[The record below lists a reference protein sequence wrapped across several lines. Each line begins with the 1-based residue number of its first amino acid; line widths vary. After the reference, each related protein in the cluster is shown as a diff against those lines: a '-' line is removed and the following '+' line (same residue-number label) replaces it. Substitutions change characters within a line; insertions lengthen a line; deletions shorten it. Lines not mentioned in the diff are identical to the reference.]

1 MYAATR
7 EKDRLDREESALPRD
22 VADWLE
28 ALGLGKYAARFA
40 ENEIDFDVLPD
51 LSEDDLRDLDIPL
64 GPRKKLLKAIAAL
77 SGSGASAT
85 DAARDASR
93 EAVGGVEAS
102 TRETA
107 RADEREPPRRLDGE
121 RRQLTVMFCDLVDST
136 ALSARMDPEDLRDV
150 IRGYHVACAKAVER
164 FGGYVAKYLGD
175 GILAYFGYPQAHEK
189 DAERAA
195 RAGLAVVDAVAAL
208 GATDAR
214 PDAPALAV
222 RVGIDTGLVVVGDLI
237 AEGTAEAASVVGETP
252 NIAARLQ
259 SLAAPNQVVVGPLTR
274 DLVGDAF
281 ICEDLGTHALKG
293 IPAPLRVWR
302 IVGERERGAGQPS
315 AARTG
320 AALVGRREELG
331 LLVRAWEASR
341 RGQGQVVLLQGE
353 PGIGKSRLVDALRA
367 AAASG
372 EHTWVATRCS
382 PYHTSSSLYPVIE
395 HVKRLIGWNADDD
408 PKARLSRLES
418 VLRGQSLPL
427 ERAVPLYAALMSLPL
442 GDSGYPPLRLTA
454 EEQRA
459 QTLDALA
466 AWLLEEADRKPV
478 LRVWEDVQWADS
490 TTLALLGLCI
500 AQAPTAAM
508 LNVVTYRPEFAPHW
522 PMRSHMTLITLNRLE
537 RAEVEAL
544 IVALAGG
551 KPMPPEVVDFVAEK
565 TDGVP
570 LYVEELT
577 KGVLDARFVE
587 EREGRY
593 ALVRPLSDV
602 AIPATLQDMLM
613 ARLDRLPTI
622 REVAQLG
629 SILGREFAYEMLQ
642 AIGSLQEGELQDG
655 LDRLV
660 DAELLYERG
669 RRPRA
674 RYIFKHALVQDAAYQ
689 SLLRRTRQY
698 YHRQVAELLE
708 SRYPDVVS
716 GQPELVAHHYARA
729 ELYAKAVHYLT
740 LCANHAAAL
749 DAHAEAIAA
758 LEQARD
764 LALHLLP
771 EAERDRVAVTLAIRE
786 AQSLHF
792 AGRRREIVELL
803 VAHRERLARL
813 ADDGLSCEFDFWLGF
828 AHSWLGHR
836 AEGAEC
842 LQRGLASARASGADA
857 IAGRILRALATEC
870 VYSGRPLKEAIAFAR
885 EAAASLERQPDGLWP
900 GQALFTLS
908 YCCIFAGDF
917 DAALYAARQLEAWAQ
932 GTGSKRAQ
940 ANAAMLTGLA
950 LALRGDGR
958 AAIEA
963 CEGALRASPDRFET
977 AFILAC
983 LGRAHLETGDAARA
997 VALLQ
1002 EAVDL
1007 ADEVRSLQFR
1017 AWFRTLFAEA
1027 CLAHGEID
1035 RAQAA
1040 LRAALATSV
1049 DAHFPLG
1056 VALAQQAMGRVAA
1069 TLGDRTAAAQRFG
1082 EAIETFAALGARFEL
1097 ARAQMERARVTC
1109 AGDDRER
1116 ARRDLAQARAGFEAL
1131 RVPSY
1136 VVQSDRLSEQ
1146 LGTA

>member
-1 MYAATR
+1 
-7 EKDRLDREESALPRD
+7 LDREERALPRD

-40 ENEIDFDVLPD
+40 ENEIDFEVLPD

-77 SGSGASAT
+77 RGGGASAS
-85 DAARDASR
+85 DAAPEASPDTAR
-93 EAVGGVEAS
+93 EVEAT

-107 RADEREPPRRLDGE
+107 RADEREPPRRIDGE

-208 GATDAR
+208 SATDAR
-214 PDAPALAV
+214 PCAPALAV

-281 ICEDLGTHALKG
+281 VCEDLGTHALKG
-293 IPAPLRVWR
+293 IPAPLRAWR
-302 IVGERERGAGQPS
+302 IVGERERGAGHVGATRQ
-315 AARTG
+315 G

-367 AAASG
+367 AAAPG

-382 PYHTSSSLYPVIE
+382 PYHTSSSLHPVIE

-500 AQAPTAAM
+500 AQAPTSAM
-508 LNVVTYRPEFAPHW
+508 LNVVTYRPEFTPPW

-537 RAEVEAL
+537 RADVEAL

-551 KPMPPEVVDFVAEK
+551 KPMPPEVFDFVADK

-642 AIGSLQEGELQDG
+642 AIGSLREGELQDG

-729 ELYAKAVHYLT
+729 ELHAKAVHYLT
-740 LCANHAAAL
+740 LCATHASAL
-749 DAHAEAIAA
+749 DAHADAIAA
-758 LEQARD
+758 LEQARA
-764 LALHLLP
+764 LALHLP
-771 EAERDRVAVTLAIRE
+771 DGERDRVAVTLAIRE

-803 VAHRERLARL
+803 VAHRDRLARL
-813 ADDGLSCEFDFWLGF
+813 ADDALSCEFDFWLGF

-836 AEGAEC
+836 AEATEC

-870 VYSGRPLKEAIAFAR
+870 VYSGRPLAEAIGFAR
-885 EAAASLERQPDGLWP
+885 EAAAALERQPDGLWP

-917 DAALYAARQLEAWAQ
+917 DAALDAARQLEAWAQ
-932 GTGSKRAQ
+932 AAGSKRAH

-950 LALRGDGR
+950 LALRGDGP
-958 AAIEA
+958 AAIDA
-963 CEGALRASPDRFET
+963 CERALRASPDRFET

-983 LGRAHLETGDAARA
+983 LGRAHLGANDGARA
-997 VALLQ
+997 AALLQ

-1007 ADEVRSLQFR
+1007 ADQVRSLQFR
-1017 AWFRTLFAEA
+1017 AWFRTMFAEA
-1027 CLAHGEID
+1027 CLAQGEIE
-1035 RAQAA
+1035 RADAA

-1056 VALAQQAMGRVAA
+1056 IALAQQAMGRVAA
-1069 TLGDRTAAAQRFG
+1069 TLGDRVAAAQRFG
-1082 EAIETFAALGARFEL
+1082 EAIDTFAALGARFEL
-1097 ARAQMERARVTC
+1097 ARAQMERARVAC
-1109 AGDDRER
+1109 ADDPET
-1116 ARRDLAQARAGFEAL
+1116 ARHDLAQARAGFEAL
-1131 RVPSY
+1131 NIPSY
-1136 VVQSDRLSEQ
+1136 VEQSDRLGER

>member
-1 MYAATR
+1 MA
-7 EKDRLDREESALPRD
+7 RD
-22 VADWLE
+22 VAGWLE

-51 LSEDDLRDLDIPL
+51 LSEDDLRDLDVPL

-77 SGSGASAT
+77 ALDRAKAT
-85 DAARDASR
+85 DAGSAAPL
-93 EAVGGVEAS
+93 
-102 TRETA
+102 
-107 RADEREPPRRLDGE
+107 RADDGPGASMRVDVRADVAPEPPRRLEGE

-136 ALSARMDPEDLRDV
+136 ALSARMDPEDLREV
-150 IRGYHVACAKAVER
+150 IRAYHVACAKAVER
-164 FGGYVAKYLGD
+164 YGGYVAKYLGD

-195 RAGLAVVDAVAAL
+195 RAGLAVVDAVKALNATAA
-208 GATDAR
+208 A
-214 PDAPALAV
+214 PDAQPLAV
-222 RVGIDTGLVVVGDLI
+222 RVGIDTGLVVVGDLV
-237 AEGTAEAASVVGETP
+237 ADGTAEAANVVGETP

-274 DLVGDAF
+274 ELVGDAF
-281 ICEDLGTHALKG
+281 AWDDLGAQVLKG
-293 IPAPLRVWR
+293 IPEPVRVWR
-302 IVGERERGAGQPS
+302 IVGEPDPGARS
-315 AARTG
+315 AAAARHG
-320 AALVGRREELG
+320 SALVGRREELG

-341 RGQGQVVLLQGE
+341 RGQGHVVLLQGE

-367 AAASG
+367 EAARG
-372 EHTWVATRCS
+372 EHTWIATRCS

-395 HVKRLIGWNADDD
+395 HLKRLVGWNADDD
-408 PKARLSRLES
+408 ATTRLSRLES

-442 GDSGYPPLRLTA
+442 RDAGYPPLRLAA

-500 AQAPTAAM
+500 AQAPTSAV
-508 LNVVTYRPEFAPHW
+508 LNVVTYRPEFVPPW

-537 RAEVEAL
+537 RADVESL
-544 IVALAGG
+544 IVELAGG
-551 KPMPPEVVDFVAEK
+551 KPMPAEVFDFVADK

-587 EREGRY
+587 EREGRH

-602 AIPATLQDMLM
+602 AIPASLQDMLM

-642 AIGSLQEGELQDG
+642 AIASLQEGELQDG

-708 SRYPDVVS
+708 TRYPDVVS

-729 ELYAKAVHYLT
+729 DLHAKAIHYLAR
-740 LCANHAAAL
+740 CADHAAGL

-758 LEQARD
+758 LEQARA
-764 LALHLLP
+764 LALHLP
-771 EAERDRVAVTLAIRE
+771 DADRDRLAVTLAIRE

-792 AGRRREIVELL
+792 VGRRREIVELL
-803 VAHRERLARL
+803 VAHREGLARL
-813 ADDGLSCEFDFWLGF
+813 DDHALSCEFDFWLGF

-836 AEGAEC
+836 TEAAQC
-842 LQRGLASARASGADA
+842 LQRGLASAHASGEEA
-857 IAGRILRALATEC
+857 IAGRIHRALATEC
-870 VYSGRPLKEAIAFAR
+870 VYSGRPLAEAIAHAR
-885 EAAASLERQPDGLWP
+885 EAAAALERRPDGLWP
-900 GQALFTLS
+900 GQALFTLC

-917 DAALYAARQLEAWAQ
+917 DAALEAAEKLETWAQ
-932 GTGSKRAQ
+932 GAGSKRAH

-963 CEGALRASPDRFET
+963 CERALRASPDRFET

-983 LGRAHLETGDAARA
+983 LGRAHLETGDVARA

-1007 ADEVRSLQFR
+1007 ADQVRSLQFR
-1017 AWFRTLFAEA
+1017 AWFRTMLAEA
-1027 CLAHGEID
+1027 CLASGDIE
-1035 RAQAA
+1035 RAQSA
-1040 LRAALATSV
+1040 LRAALASSV
-1049 DAHFPLG
+1049 EAHFPFG
-1056 VALAQQAMGRVAA
+1056 SALAQQAMGRIAA
-1069 TLGDRTAAAQRFG
+1069 TLGDRVTAAERLG
-1082 EAIETFAALGARFEL
+1082 EAIATFAALGARFEL
-1097 ARAQMERARVTC
+1097 ARARTELARV
-1109 AGDDRER
+1109 A
-1116 ARRDLAQARAGFEAL
+1116 
-1131 RVPSY
+1131 
-1136 VVQSDRLSEQ
+1136 
-1146 LGTA
+1146 